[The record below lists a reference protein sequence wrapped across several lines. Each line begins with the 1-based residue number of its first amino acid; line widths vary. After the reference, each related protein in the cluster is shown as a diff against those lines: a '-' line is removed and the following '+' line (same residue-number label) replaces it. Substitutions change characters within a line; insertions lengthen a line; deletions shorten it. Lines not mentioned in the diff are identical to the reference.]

1 LAEVAVEYLPVAI
14 FAIVAVLFAVGSLF
28 SQRLFRPDAPNPIK
42 SMVYECGEAPI
53 GQAQIQFSFQYFV
66 FAIIFVVADILA
78 VFLILF
84 GLSFRSWASA
94 DPVFAQTAAILTGLF
109 AGLLL
114 IGVAYALK
122 KEAKVL
128 I

>member
-1 LAEVAVEYLPVAI
+1 MADVAVEYLPVAI
-14 FAIVAVLFAVGSLF
+14 FTIVAVLFAVGSLF

-53 GQAQIQFSFQYFV
+53 GEAQIEFSFQYYV

-84 GLSFRSWASA
+84 GLSFKQWAA
-94 DPVFAQTAAILTGLF
+94 TDPGFAQGAAALTGLF
-109 AGLLL
+109 AGILLV
-114 IGVAYALK
+114 GVAYALK

>member
-1 LAEVAVEYLPVAI
+1 VEYLPVAI
-14 FAIVAVLFAVGSLF
+14 FSIVAILFAVGSLF

-53 GQAQIQFSFQYFV
+53 GEAQIEFSFQYYV

-84 GLSFRSWASA
+84 GLSFKSWANN
-94 DPVFAQTAAILTGLF
+94 DPEFAQTAAILTGLF
-109 AGLLL
+109 SGVLL
-114 IGVAYALK
+114 IGVAYALR
-122 KEAKVL
+122 KESKVL